1 MLAVDSSSLIP
12 YLAGEQGAD
21 VDAVDMALQSK
32 QAALPPVV
40 LCELLSDPKLPAR
53 VIRALKR
60 FPLLSLGEGFW
71 ERAGLLRAKVIAQG
85 RKARLAD
92 ALIAQ
97 TCLDHDLPL
106 ITRDRDF
113 HHFAHISNLKLLP

>member
-12 YLAGEQGAD
+12 YLAGEKGDD
-21 VDAVDMALQSK
+21 VDAVEMALQSK
-32 QAALPPVV
+32 QAVLPPVV
-40 LCELLSDPKLPAR
+40 LCELLSDPALPEQLS
-53 VIRALKR
+53 RALKTL
-60 FPLLSLGEGFW
+60 PLLPLSEGFW
-71 ERAGLLRAKVIAQG
+71 ERAGLLRARIIGKG

-113 HHFAHISNLKLLP
+113 RHFARVSNLKLLP

>member
-1 MLAVDSSSLIP
+1 MLAVDSSALIA
-12 YLAGEQGAD
+12 YLAGETGGD

-53 VIRALKR
+53 VIRALKH
-60 FPLLSLGEGFW
+60 FPLLALSEGFW
-71 ERAGLLRAKVIAQG
+71 ERAGLLRARVIAQG

-97 TCLDHDLPL
+97 TCLDHDIPL

-113 HHFAHISNLKLLP
+113 RHFARLSSLQLLP

>member
-12 YLAGEQGAD
+12 YLAGDEGSD
-21 VDAVDMALQSK
+21 VDAVEMALHSK
-32 QAALPPVV
+32 QAVLPPVV
-40 LCELLSDPKLPAR
+40 LCELLSDPELPQR
-53 VIRALKR
+53 VSQALKF
-60 FPLLSLGEGFW
+60 FPILALSEGFW
-71 ERAGLLRAKVIAQG
+71 ERAGLLRAKINARG

-97 TCLDHDLPL
+97 SCLDHDLPL

-113 HHFAHISNLKLLP
+113 RNFARVSSLKLLP